1 MYSKGVLRKKLYGYN
16 LKLEYGMR
24 NLACGDQWILL
35 VVTRHVLRRV
45 EIEEIIYWQTGSC
58 VHGFVSRGKEG
69 GGGGE
74 GSVAIGIAMYLYLGD
89 SSWEV
94 YMQKKK
100 WQSKEEL
107 LCK

>member
-1 MYSKGVLRKKLYGYN
+1 MKKLFTD
-16 LKLEYGMR
+16 R
-24 NLACGDQWILL
+24 Q
-35 VVTRHVLRRV
+35 VHVFMA
-45 EIEEIIYWQTGSC
+45 GSC

-89 SSWEV
+89 CSWEV

-100 WQSKEEL
+100 
-107 LCK
+107 